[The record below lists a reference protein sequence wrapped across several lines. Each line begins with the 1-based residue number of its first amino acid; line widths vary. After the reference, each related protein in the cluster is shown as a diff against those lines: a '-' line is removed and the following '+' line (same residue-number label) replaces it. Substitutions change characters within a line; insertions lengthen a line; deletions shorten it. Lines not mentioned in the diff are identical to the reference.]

1 MRLCKFY
8 NLTLEFFAALRM
20 TVFYII
26 RVRRAI
32 RDEPLRGL
40 IFFRWD
46 NSFCP
51 CYLTPLVPCSL
62 SIFFWCAKENAR
74 KRKAHEPFPLDTRPP
89 PRKHAPGGSFLLAR
103 HMRPQTRFCS
113 DSAGLCGRLR
123 RPSPRRSQKAPPFA
137 LQLVEVGSSNTAGQM
152 CENDVMLRNEETK
165 NL

>member
-1 MRLCKFY
+1 MPILH
-8 NLTLEFFAALRM
+8 L
-20 TVFYII
+20 I
-26 RVRRAI
+26 RHGCAVLPSPQGEGLKRA
-32 RDEPLRGL
+32 
-40 IFFRWD
+40 
-46 NSFCP
+46 NSVYP

-113 DSAGLCGRLR
+113 DNAGLYGRLC
-123 RPSPRRSQKAPPFA
+123 RPSPRRSQEVPPFA
-137 LQLVEVGSSNTAGQM
+137 PRLVEVGSLISADQM
-152 CENDVMLRNEETK
+152 CANDVILKNGVTK